1 MRLNKEEKKLLIEL
15 ICNEQTH
22 MIVKDHTKYDSDKY
36 KKLEEL
42 KVKIKDMWGGNIADI
57 TMCTSES
64 CPCRDECYRVRA
76 KSGKYQSW
84 SNFEYTCNENSGFED
99 FMPVKY
105 FSESWNPWK

>member
-42 KVKIKDMWGGNIADI
+42 KVKIKDMWGDNY
-57 TMCTSES
+57 S
-64 CPCRDECYRVRA
+64 RHYYVR
-76 KSGKYQSW
+76 KWGLHRKRK
-84 SNFEYTCNENSGFED
+84 
-99 FMPVKY
+99 ML
-105 FSESWNPWK
+105 